1 MKQLTLQRSEAT
13 LLSQMEVLVATQVNH
28 IELYKIVPLRQY
40 FDSSVP
46 DVILQVW
53 ATIVAIEVSVC
64 GFSVV

>member
-1 MKQLTLQRSEAT
+1 
-13 LLSQMEVLVATQVNH
+13 MEVLVATQVNH